1 MTVLRKA
8 VTLIPD
14 TWREAP
20 SSLAVIAARPT
31 GPAPVAENGPDRGL
45 KRDPSEITKKSRLNP
60 RPIRKAPGRLG
71 YF

>member
-1 MTVLRKA
+1 MTVLRKG

-20 SSLAVIAARPT
+20 SSLAVIIAARPT

-45 KRDPSEITKKSRLNP
+45 KRDPSEVTRKSRFTPALYGK
-60 RPIRKAPGRLG
+60 RQDD
-71 YF
+71 